1 MAKREEEEKKKK
13 KEKRKKKKKNIRPS
27 RNFISV
33 NLRTAEKRG
42 LRKTVARNFAQS
54 NAIIIRVVLR
64 GCVSSSP

>member
-1 MAKREEEEKKKK
+1 MAKREEEEKKRKK
-13 KEKRKKKKKNIRPS
+13 KGKKKKNIHPS